1 MNACHTLL
9 EGSFFGAK
17 ALNPLEKFQAAR
29 GWASAP
35 GGSSL
40 ATLLL
45 LAVLVLAAV
54 ALAVML
60 YRRWQLER
68 QQRRTFNRRC
78 ERAELTE
85 RERYV
90 MRAITRAVRLRSPEV
105 LFSAGEVFEGGV
117 AKLKRSPR
125 IKSMSEARRRDIDAL
140 IDSLRS
146 KLDFQK
152 PLEWQGSEDVP
163 AEEGAE
169 DVAEGDRLTVAGRE
183 GRGSFDVDVTE
194 VGPDELTVQADVPLD
209 CRPGETWQVCY
220 VKAGRLLEL
229 DAPVLEVR
237 QGRVRLARRGAP
249 RLVNRRRF
257 ARAPTSRPVQVAK
270 LPFLASEMDPTP
282 KTRVSGELT
291 EISGTGL
298 RLTVPMDIRRGERVL
313 LTLQFAKDEIIEA
326 VGKVSRAVKDEA
338 GRSVLIVELLG
349 LTDQEIAKLIRETNA
364 AVRDN
369 ARRQE
374 AKRETPQWRESGEAV
389 EQQAGQE
396 G

>member
-9 EGSFFGAK
+9 DGSFFGAK

-29 GWASAP
+29 GWASTP

-40 ATLLL
+40 GTLLL
-45 LAVLVLAAV
+45 LAVLIVAAA
-54 ALAVML
+54 ALSVML

-68 QQRRTFNRRC
+68 QQRRIFNRRC
-78 ERAELTE
+78 EQAQLTE

-90 MRAITRAVRLRSPEV
+90 MRAITKVVRLRSPEV

-117 AKLKRSPR
+117 AKLRRSPR
-125 IKSMSEARRRDIDAL
+125 IKSMSDARRRDIDGL

-146 KLDFQK
+146 RLDFQK
-152 PLEWQGSEDVP
+152 PLEWQGSEEVRP
-163 AEEGAE
+163 EEGAE
-169 DVAEGDRLTVAGRE
+169 DIAEGDRLTVTGRE
-183 GRGSFDVDVTE
+183 GRGAFDVGVTE
-194 VGPDELTVQADVPLD
+194 VGPDELVVQADAPLD
-209 CRPGETWQVCY
+209 CRPGETWEVCY
-220 VKAGRLLEL
+220 SKAGRLLEL

-237 QGRVRLARRGAP
+237 QGTVRLARRGAP

-270 LPFLASEMDPTP
+270 LPFLASDMDPAP
-282 KTRVSGELT
+282 KTPVSGELI
-291 EISGTGL
+291 EIAGTGL
-298 RLTVPMDIRRGERVL
+298 RLKVPMDIRRGERVL
-313 LTLQFAKDEIIEA
+313 LTLQFAKDDIIEA
-326 VGKVSRAVKDEA
+326 VGKVSRAVRDEG

-374 AKRETPQWRESGEAV
+374 AKREAPQWRESSDAV
-389 EQQAGQE
+389 EQPAGQE